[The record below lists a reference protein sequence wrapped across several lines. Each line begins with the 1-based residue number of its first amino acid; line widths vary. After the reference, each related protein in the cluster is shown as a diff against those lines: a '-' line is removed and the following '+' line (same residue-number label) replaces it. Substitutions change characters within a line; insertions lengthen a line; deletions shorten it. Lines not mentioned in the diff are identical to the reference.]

1 MRDAVFALGLRDECL
16 SDELVHEAV
25 SSMFGTVAE
34 FDVLVSVVADAQ
46 SQQSQIFVA
55 DITEIAYL
63 VVVEVLYGPPYLL
76 FNEFHSINIFY

>member
-1 MRDAVFALGLRDECL
+1 MRDAVFALGLRHECL

-25 SSMFGTVAE
+25 PSMFGTVAE

-63 VVVEVLYGPPYLL
+63 VVVEVLYGSPFFL